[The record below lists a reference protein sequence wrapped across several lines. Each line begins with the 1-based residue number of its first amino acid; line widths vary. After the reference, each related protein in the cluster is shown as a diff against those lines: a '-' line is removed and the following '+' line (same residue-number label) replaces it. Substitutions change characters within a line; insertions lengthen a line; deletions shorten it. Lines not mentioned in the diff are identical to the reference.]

1 MNATSADRLD
11 LVLGGDPEAG
21 PDLAPLAGL
30 AAELE
35 AMFKAPAPRVSA
47 ERAMFV
53 QGVGAHAPR
62 ASVWRFIGP
71 SAILVGLLALVG
83 FLGHAA
89 VPGQALYSVR
99 QAMSSIGL
107 AETPL
112 TEAVHRIDSA
122 KGFVAHAESSVDSA
136 PAAAET
142 LALRAITELGT
153 ARLLL
158 HDVDQ
163 EAAATM
169 LSDVGRLEARAEA
182 VIIAVDGSNGAAPQS
197 SRGTDR
203 SGDVALGSQEAGSA
217 GPSSHSRSTFG
228 PSAASGSVAN
238 GPGAT
243 ISGSGTTSTD
253 GADGSGDQK
262 GTKDGSGSSG
272 SGSGDPG
279 GTGSA
284 SGGSG
289 SSGSGSGDSG
299 DSGDSGGSGGTGSGS
314 DGSGSGDSGGSGSGG
329 TDAGSAGSGGGSA
342 STDDQ
347 TDATD
352 QRSGTQNADD
362 TPIDSRAT
370 GSSTTDETDPGGTSG
385 SSSGGSD
392 AL

>member
-1 MNATSADRLD
+1 MSATSADRLD

-163 EAAATM
+163 EDATAM
-169 LSDVGRLEARAEA
+169 LSDVGKLEARAEA
-182 VIIAVDGSNGAAPQS
+182 VIIAVDGSDGAAPQS
-197 SRGTDR
+197 NKGTDR
-203 SGDVALGSQEAGSA
+203 SGDVALGSHEAGSS

-228 PSAASGSVAN
+228 PSAASGSVAD
-238 GPGAT
+238 GSGVTA
-243 ISGSGTTSTD
+243 SGSGTTSTD
-253 GADGSGDQK
+253 GADGNGDQN

-284 SGGSG
+284 SGGSASG
-289 SSGSGSGDSG
+289 GSGSGDSG
-299 DSGDSGGSGGTGSGS
+299 GTNGSGGTGSGA

-329 TDAGSAGSGGGSA
+329 TDAGGSGSGGGSV
-342 STDDQ
+342 STDGDQ

-352 QRSGTQNADD
+352 QKPGTKNADD
-362 TPIDSRAT
+362 TPVDSRVT
-370 GSSTTDETDPGGTSG
+370 GSSTTDEADPGGTSG
-385 SSSGGSD
+385 SSSSGSGG
-392 AL
+392 L